1 VSYTAARIAVL
12 KQFSVEPTIQRS
24 RVELPTGNFTTVL
37 LRTRTEY
44 AFSPRMFMSALVQ
57 YSSADR
63 SFSSNVRYRW
73 EYKLGS
79 ELFVV
84 YTDDRDTSAAA
95 IRRSRTG
102 FMSSRSPAS
111 SAFDAAAAARPDA
124 PDDRRMWRRPRRHLA
139 GGTMDSDD
147 RGREWLRTTLYS
159 IGDAVVTT
167 DAPRA
172 GARDEPGG
180 RGAHRL
186 DGGGSGGR
194 LFAEVFVAFNED
206 LTPIVDPVAQI
217 LRDGVTI
224 GLANHTL
231 LRGRHG
237 RACPIADSGAPIRDR
252 DGRLLGAVIVFR
264 DQTAERMQL
273 RALEESE
280 RRHRELFAANPQ
292 AMWVYDDDTLAFL
305 DVNGAAIAR
314 YGYTRDEFLAMT
326 LADIRP
332 SEDVAALLEDVKSVP
347 DGFDGGRRWR
357 HRRRDGSLLT
367 VEIRRIPCRARA
379 RRVVLVHDVTAQT
392 ALETRLHWQAQILTR
407 LASREPLDTLLADL
421 AIFVCTLCPGV
432 MSTVMLFDAAAG
444 VLRPAASH
452 RIPPEV
458 QAAADPTPVADLTGV
473 WHGGVTARAVRRGG
487 HRDRPGVHGVSAG
500 DPALRPAR
508 GVVTSVLRYPRP
520 PARHRGDVRAR
531 PRPADADRDRRRGVR
546 GYPGRRDGGA
556 FAEPRRP
563 QRARGAAAAHLRER
577 AGIRGGARPRRPS
590 ARDESAGLRQ
600 IEADAIDDVR
610 GTDVGALVTPEC
622 REAFSALTRDVAAGG
637 DGRLE
642 FELVGLKGTR
652 RWLETHAAPL
662 RDAQGRI
669 TAVLGIT
676 RDVTERK
683 ALAAQL
689 LQSQKLESVGR
700 LAGGVAHDFN
710 NMLGVIQGQ
719 TELALQD
726 APPGS
731 LLESGLREVLKA
743 AQRSAQLTRQLL
755 AFARREPST
764 PRVLDLNLRVQELL
778 GMLAR
783 LIGEGVV
790 VSWQPGDDLWPVR
803 IDPGQLDQVLT
814 NLVVNAR
821 DAMAGAGAL
830 TVTTANTRRE
840 AEDGATAGDY
850 VVLTVRD
857 TGAGMDAATRA
868 RIFEPFF
875 TTKPLGQGT
884 GLGLSTVYG
893 IARQHGGAI
902 EVESRPGQGATFRLF
917 LPKSIESPA
926 PLAESN
932 ATPSA
937 TGGRGTILLVED
949 EPALLALTGRVLRR
963 EGYTVLA
970 AASPIEAEGV
980 VGHHDGPIDLLLTD
994 MVMPGMNG
1002 RELWRRVRALR
1013 PSMCCLIMSGYSH
1026 DGMEGTTDL
1035 DVVTL
1040 HKPFAMHELIAQ
1052 VRAALAAG
1060 ASPAEARAPE

>member
-1 VSYTAARIAVL
+1 
-12 KQFSVEPTIQRS
+12 
-24 RVELPTGNFTTVL
+24 
-37 LRTRTEY
+37 
-44 AFSPRMFMSALVQ
+44 
-57 YSSADR
+57 
-63 SFSSNVRYRW
+63 
-73 EYKLGS
+73 
-79 ELFVV
+79 
-84 YTDDRDTSAAA
+84 
-95 IRRSRTG
+95 
-102 FMSSRSPAS
+102 
-111 SAFDAAAAARPDA
+111 
-124 PDDRRMWRRPRRHLA
+124 
-139 GGTMDSDD
+139 MDSDD

-167 DAPRA
+167 DALGRVREMNPVAEALTGWTEAEAA
-172 GARDEPGG
+172 GRP
-180 RGAHRL
+180 
-186 DGGGSGGR
+186 
-194 LFAEVFVAFNED
+194 FAEVFVAFNED
-206 LTPIVDPVAQI
+206 SGVLIVDPVTQI
-217 LRDGVTI
+217 LRDGVTV

-347 DGFDGGRRWR
+347 DGFEGGRRWR

-367 VEIRRIPCRARA
+367 VEISSHPVPWPGRTA
-379 RRVVLVHDVTAQT
+379 RVVLVHDVTAQA

-473 WHGGVTARAVRRGG
+473 CGTAASRRAPFVVA
-487 HRDRPGVHGVSAG
+487 DIET
-500 DPALRPAR
+500 DPAFTAYLPVTRRFGLRAAWSHPFFDTRGRLLGTVAMYAPAPGLPTPTETDVAAFAATLA
-508 GVVTSVLRYPRP
+508 GVMVERSRNLDALNEREAQLRLIFENEPESVAVL
-520 PARHRGDVRAR
+520 
-531 PRPADADRDRRRGVR
+531 DRDG
-546 GYPGRRDGGA
+546 
-556 FAEPRRP
+556 
-563 QRARGAAAAHLRER
+563 HLLEMN
-577 AGIRGGARPRRPS
+577 P
-590 ARDESAGLRQ
+590 AGLRQ